1 LPKSHVG
8 TLRLIAGQFV
18 SAADCVAD
26 LTQKYGNFTMSIQ
39 ASREKMASTWQSA
52 LAVDGNFFQNASE
65 DLQKLE
71 SSNAHPADF
80 RRLRGKVSNWL
91 ANHTNKNGWN
101 HDKDGAAYNWAK
113 AAIDLIDGRISNE
126 ELASATRPG
135 GNAGAAT
142 ANSGDPH
149 VKAFNNWLR
158 SPQDTH
164 RKGELL
170 VAEEDARGGIR
181 AEGNTLTGAA
191 GGFAV
196 PEPVADLIRARILQI
211 SPMRRLA
218 TNYQVTSTGTKFL
231 VNRNN
236 AASAWV
242 GETDT
247 RTGTASP
254 TLDNRAPTYGTV
266 YGLVEAT
273 EELLLDSAV
282 NVGEWFA
289 NAAIQQIAQAEGAAF
304 VAGNGTNKPTGFLA
318 GPTPVTTGD
327 ATRAS
332 GTLQYVPGGNASLI
346 NSADALTDL
355 FFATKAQHRA
365 SGSWLMSSATAAT
378 VAKIKDSD
386 GRSIWQQ
393 SLSADNPS
401 TLLGRPVF
409 YDENMPAVAA
419 NAFPIAFGNFAA
431 GYLITDSGE
440 LRVTVDD
447 NITKPGYV
455 RWYIRRRVGGVIY
468 DSEAIKL
475 LKVATT

>member
-1 LPKSHVG
+1 
-8 TLRLIAGQFV
+8 
-18 SAADCVAD
+18 
-26 LTQKYGNFTMSIQ
+26 MSIQ
-39 ASREKMASTWQSA
+39 DAREKLFRTSHSA
-52 LAVDGNFFQNASE
+52 MQVDGNFFRKIDAKA
-65 DLQKLE
+65 DKLGG
-71 SSNAHPADF
+71 SGHPADW
-80 RRLRGKVSNWL
+80 RRLRQEVGSWLENHVKKEPFNAADNGAYEHAMARLDYIDNKISIHDTALNSRGSASN
-91 ANHTNKNGWN
+91 
-101 HDKDGAAYNWAK
+101 
-113 AAIDLIDGRISNE
+113 
-126 ELASATRPG
+126 
-135 GNAGAAT
+135 AT
-142 ANSGDPH
+142 ASGDPH
-149 VKAFNNWLR
+149 TDVFNNWLR
-158 SPQDTH
+158 APHSSATQAALTQAEQD
-164 RKGELL
+164 G
-170 VAEEDARGGIR
+170 RGFR

-196 PEPVADLIRARILQI
+196 PEPVADLIRARILEI

-242 GETDT
+242 GETDE
-247 RTGTASP
+247 RTGTAEP
-254 TLDNRAPTYGTV
+254 TLDNRAPSYGTV

-304 VAGNGTNKPTGFLA
+304 VSGNGTNKPTGFLA

-332 GTLQYVPGGNASLI
+332 GTLQYVPGGDASLI

-355 FFATKAQHRA
+355 FFATKAMHR
-365 SGSWLMSSATAAT
+365 SMGSWLMSSATAAT

-393 SLSADNPS
+393 SLSADNHN

-409 YDENMPAVAA
+409 FDENMPLVAA

-431 GYLITDSGE
+431 GYLITDSGD

>member
-1 LPKSHVG
+1 
-8 TLRLIAGQFV
+8 
-18 SAADCVAD
+18 
-26 LTQKYGNFTMSIQ
+26 MSIQ
-39 ASREKMASTWQSA
+39 DAREKLFRTSPSA
-52 LAVDGNFFQNASE
+52 MQVDGEFFRKIDAKA
-65 DLQKLE
+65 DKLG
-71 SSNAHPADF
+71 SSGHPADW
-80 RRLRGKVSNWL
+80 RRLRQEVGGWL
-91 ANHTNKNGWN
+91 ENHVNKEPFNAADNG
-101 HDKDGAAYNWAK
+101 AYEHAM
-113 AAIDLIDGRISNE
+113 ARLDFIDNKISLHE
-126 ELASATRPG
+126 TALASRGSA
-135 GNAGAAT
+135 AGASA
-142 ANSGDPH
+142 SGDPH
-149 VKAFNNWLR
+149 TDTFNNWLR
-158 SPQDTH
+158 SPHSTATQAALTQAEQD
-164 RKGELL
+164 
-170 VAEEDARGGIR
+170 VRGFR

-196 PEPVADLIRARILQI
+196 PEPVADIIRERIKEI

-242 GETDT
+242 GETDL
-247 RTGTASP
+247 RTGTDEP
-254 TLDNRAPTYGTV
+254 TLDNRAPSYGTV

-282 NVGEWFA
+282 NVGQWFA
-289 NAAIQQIAQAEGAAF
+289 NSVVQQVAQAEGAAF
-304 VAGNGTNKPTGFLA
+304 VSGNGTNKPTGFLA

-332 GTLQYVPGGNASLI
+332 GTLQFVPTGSATLI
-346 NSADALTDL
+346 TPDSLTDL
-355 FFATKAQHRA
+355 FFATKAMHRA
-365 SGSWLMSSATAAT
+365 SGSWLMSSATAAA
-378 VAKIKDSD
+378 VAKLKDAD

-409 YDENMPAVAA
+409 FDENMPAVAG

-440 LRVTVDD
+440 LRITLDD
-447 NITKPGYV
+447 NLTRPGYV
-455 RWYIRRRVGGVIY
+455 RWYVRRRVGGVIY

-475 LKVATT
+475 LKIATA

>member
-39 ASREKMASTWQSA
+39 TARETLARTQGNA
-52 LAVDGNFFQNASE
+52 LGVDAAFFNKINAQAE
-65 DLQKLE
+65 KLDA
-71 SSNAHPADF
+71 SNAHPADW
-80 RRLRGKVSNWL
+80 RRMRNEVTQWL
-91 ANHTNKNGWN
+91 SAHSDKKGWS
-101 HDKDGAAYNWAK
+101 DKDQGAYDNAMARIDYIDAK
-113 AAIDLIDGRISNE
+113 ISLQGMAHAQSPASNGRTGE
-126 ELASATRPG
+126 
-135 GNAGAAT
+135 
-142 ANSGDPH
+142 PH
-149 VKAFNNWLR
+149 VDAFNDWLR
-158 SPQDTH
+158 SPH
-164 RKGELL
+164 S
-170 VAEEDARGGIR
+170 DARKANLNMEETEARNRSGFR

-196 PEPVADLIRARILQI
+196 PEPVADIIRERILQI

-327 ATRAS
+327 STRAS

-440 LRVTVDD
+440 LRVTLDD

>member
-1 LPKSHVG
+1 M
-8 TLRLIAGQFV
+8 T
-18 SAADCVAD
+18 
-26 LTQKYGNFTMSIQ
+26 IQ
-39 ASREKMASTWQSA
+39 NAREKMFRTSPSA
-52 LAVDGNFFQNASE
+52 MSVDGDFFRKIDAKADKLGASG
-65 DLQKLE
+65 
-71 SSNAHPADF
+71 HPADW
-80 RRLRGKVSNWL
+80 RRLRQEVAGWL
-91 ANHTNKNGWN
+91 ENHVKKEPFNAAD
-101 HDKDGAAYNWAK
+101 HGAYEHAMARL
-113 AAIDLIDGRISNE
+113 DFIDGKISIHDTAIASRGTADN
-126 ELASATRPG
+126 ASAF
-135 GNAGAAT
+135 
-142 ANSGDPH
+142 GDPH
-149 VKAFNNWLR
+149 VDTFNNWLR
-158 SPQDTH
+158 APHSAAAQAALTQAEQD
-164 RKGELL
+164 G
-170 VAEEDARGGIR
+170 RGFR
-181 AEGNTLTGAA
+181 AEGNSLTGAA
-191 GGFAV
+191 GGFAI
-196 PEPVADLIRARILQI
+196 PEPVADIIRARILQI

-247 RTGTASP
+247 RAGTAEP

-282 NVGEWFA
+282 NVGDWFA
-289 NAAIQQIAQAEGAAF
+289 NAVIQQIAQAEGAAF
-304 VAGNGTNKPTGFLA
+304 VSGNGTNRPTGFLA

-332 GTLQYVPGGNASLI
+332 GTLQYVPGGNASAL
-346 NSADALTDL
+346 NSIDPLMDL
-355 FFATKAQHRA
+355 FFATKAEHRA
-365 SGSWLMSSATAAT
+365 NGSWLMSSATAA
-378 VAKIKDSD
+378 VVSKLKDST
-386 GRSIWQQ
+386 GLPIWQQ
-393 SLSADNPS
+393 SLAADTPS

-409 YDENMPAVAA
+409 YDENMPSVAA

-431 GYLITDSGE
+431 GYLITDSGG

-475 LKVATT
+475 LRVSTT